1 MALGKNL
8 QFLRKLYNKMT
19 QEELAEKMGVSRQ
32 TVSKWEL
39 DAVYPEV
46 DKLLELCKLFSVS
59 LDSLLREDMTAYDES
74 YSDMRIQKIDGFK
87 YAMYTVISGDPET
100 DAIERMRNTA
110 TAAGDK
116 TPDIVG
122 WDFPFVSQ
130 EQTNVYHMHGYT
142 AAWIIKD
149 GITPPKDCEVLTNPV
164 CKYAA
169 ITIKNPMAAPF
180 SIIPNAYKTLM
191 AYMIAN
197 GCNPPDEKNLID
209 CFERSYYI
217 DGVEYMDVFMAVK

>member
-46 DKLLELCKLFSVS
+46 DKLLELCELFSVS
-59 LDSLLREDMTAYDES
+59 LDGLLREDMTAYDES
-74 YSDMRIQKIDGFK
+74 YSDMRIQKVDGFK
-87 YAMYTVISGDPET
+87 YVAYTVISGDPET
-100 DAIERMRNTA
+100 DAIERMRRTA

-116 TPDIVG
+116 TPDIIG

-130 EQTNVYHMHGYT
+130 EQTNVHHMHGYT
-142 AAWIIKD
+142 AAWIIPE
-149 GITPPKDCEVLTNPV
+149 GITPPKDCEVLTNPA

-169 ITIKNPMAAPF
+169 ITIKNPMVAPF

-197 GCNPPDEKNLID
+197 GCNPPDEKNLVD
-209 CFERSYYI
+209 CFERSYFVE
-217 DGVEYMDVFMAVK
+217 GVEYMDVFLAVK